1 MFKKKKEKDS
11 LMTALEELIIH
22 TDWDDMS
29 RKKWSEDFIETFAD
43 RLNWKQLVLYN
54 KMSMSFIRKHL
65 DKLDLVTL
73 AQNQEL
79 DEEFIREHAQ
89 DKQFLSEAISHQSYT
104 VEFAREFGV
113 EFRKQL
119 GKDFFRRRALPNERV
134 YQEFSNSIQ
143 WWYLS
148 KQSKLTPHF
157 IERYF
162 EKFNFTAND
171 IDEYKIDRERY
182 YAVRKG
188 GWAKNTLSNLTMKSG
203 QGIVINTISN
213 VNTYVTRAN
222 SVSDL
227 SLWESADQ

>member
-22 TDWDDMS
+22 TDWDVMS
-29 RKKWSEDFIETFAD
+29 KRKWSEDFIETFAD

-73 AQNQEL
+73 AQCQEL
-79 DEEFIREHAQ
+79 DEQFIREHAQ
-89 DKQFLSEAISHQSYT
+89 DKQFLREALSHQSYT

-162 EKFNFTAND
+162 EKFNFTACD

-188 GWAKNTLSNLTMKSG
+188 GWAKKTLNKLTLCGG
-203 QGIVINTISN
+203 QGIVINPISN
-213 VNTYVTRAN
+213 YVTRAN

>member
-11 LMTALEELIIH
+11 LMTAIQELIIH
-22 TDWDDMS
+22 TNWDDMS
-29 RKKWSEDFIETFAD
+29 KRKWSEDFIETFAD
-43 RLNWKQLVLYN
+43 RLNWEQLVLYN

-73 AQNQEL
+73 ARCQEL
-79 DEEFIREHAQ
+79 DEDFIREHAWNEE
-89 DKQFLSEAISHQSYT
+89 FLKEAISHQSYT
-104 VEFAREFGV
+104 VEFAREYGI

-119 GKDFFRRRALPNERV
+119 GKDFLRRRPLPNERV
-134 YQEFSNSIQ
+134 YQEFSNSFN

-162 EKFNFTAND
+162 ENFNFTAGD

-188 GWAKNTLSNLTMKSG
+188 GWAEKTLNKLTIHGG
-203 QGIVINTISN
+203 QGIVINPISN